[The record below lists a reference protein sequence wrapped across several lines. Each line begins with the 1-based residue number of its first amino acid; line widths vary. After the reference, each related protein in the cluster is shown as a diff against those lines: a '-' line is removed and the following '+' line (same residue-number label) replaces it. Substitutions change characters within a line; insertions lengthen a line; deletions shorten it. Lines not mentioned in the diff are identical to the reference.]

1 MTRSRREVELQEH
14 EISDLVVYQMGSIS
28 IRPLLTVVAVVLYL
42 TPKRHYFFFGSSFFL
57 YVLPKFF
64 LLLSGAKLFCPEH
77 ISEVDL
83 SCSRNDS
90 TFKRLSRRSHVMSC
104 SYRENEKQNWQLWA
118 EAPVNV
124 WRTL

>member
-1 MTRSRREVELQEH
+1 MIRSRREVEVQEN
-14 EISDLVVYQMGSIS
+14 EIFDLVVYQMGSIS

-42 TPKRHYFFFGSSFFL
+42 TPTRNIFSLAFFL

-64 LLLSGAKLFCPEH
+64 LQLSGAKLFCPEH
-77 ISEVDL
+77 INEVDL
-83 SCSRNDS
+83 PCSRNDS

-118 EAPVNV
+118 EFTVNV
-124 WRTL
+124 RRTL